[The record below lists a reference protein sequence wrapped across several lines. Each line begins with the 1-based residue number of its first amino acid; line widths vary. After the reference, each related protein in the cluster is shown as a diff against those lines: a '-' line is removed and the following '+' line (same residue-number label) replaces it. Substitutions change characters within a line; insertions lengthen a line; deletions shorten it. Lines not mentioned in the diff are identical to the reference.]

1 MAQDIIGS
9 VVLAI
14 WLYLI
19 VARGGFWR
27 AAGRD
32 DARLPPQPTAV
43 QWPPV
48 SAVVPARDEAETVGE
63 TIGSLLRQ
71 DYPGAF
77 NVILVDDQS
86 RDATA
91 DVARGAAAALGAG
104 DRLSVISGRPLPP
117 GWTGKLWAQQQGV
130 EFACSMPHAPD
141 YLLFTD
147 ADIVFERG
155 AVASLVARAERE
167 HLVLNSLMVK
177 LRCKSFAERMF
188 VPAFVF
194 SFRCSIRSLGP
205 TIRGGK
211 PRRRPAAAWWCDVR
225 LCKRLAAWRRSAVR

>member
-1 MAQDIIGS
+1 MATVFGVQCLVFQD
-9 VVLAI
+9 
-14 WLYLI
+14 
-19 VARGGFWR
+19 GGITALGANLFNTAAANCR
-27 AAGRD
+27 AMAAGERRR
-32 DARLPPQPTAV
+32 AGAGR
-43 QWPPV
+43 
-48 SAVVPARDEAETVGE
+48 SETVGE

-130 EFACSMPHAPD
+130 EIACSMPHAPD

-147 ADIVFERG
+147 ADIVFEPG
-155 AVASLVARAERE
+155 AVASLRGAGRA
-167 HLVLNSLMVK
+167 
-177 LRCKSFAERMF
+177 
-188 VPAFVF
+188 
-194 SFRCSIRSLGP
+194 
-205 TIRGGK
+205 
-211 PRRRPAAAWWCDVR
+211 
-225 LCKRLAAWRRSAVR
+225 